1 MPGDTPHIPCD
12 TWNIT
17 GTDPGIS
24 QVIPGIFQVSPGI
37 CGSPQT
43 VRVEPICSL
52 GIVSIVKQ
60 LVPFELEPEL
70 ELFK

>member
-43 VRVEPICSL
+43 VGFPGL
-52 GIVSIVKQ
+52 T
-60 LVPFELEPEL
+60 ELIALNEL
-70 ELFK
+70 AGLAEK